1 MKPKTVGRD
10 SSAGGASTPA
20 FSYGL
25 MANSIILTLDGEKP
39 VADLRDGDRIIT
51 RDAGMAVLRGFTR
64 RKITCQTVEIK
75 AGSLGHTRP
84 DSDVTLPAGH
94 PILIRD
100 WRAQA
105 LFNARQAVVRAD
117 RLIDG
122 EFITEA
128 GRQTLTVYD
137 LHFDRPH
144 ILYVDGLE
152 VASEAQAV
160 TLGSAA

>member
-10 SSAGGASTPA
+10 SSASGATTPA

-25 MANSIILTLDGEKP
+25 MANSIILTLDGEKR
-39 VADLRDGDRIIT
+39 VADLSKGDRIIT
-51 RDAGMAVLRGFTR
+51 RDAGMAPLRGMTQR
-64 RKITCQTVEIK
+64 QITCDTVLIK

-84 DSDVTLPAGH
+84 DRDVTLPADH

-100 WRAQA
+100 WRAEA
-105 LFNARQAVVRAD
+105 LFNARQALVRAG

-122 EFITEA
+122 EFITAA
-128 GRQTLTVYD
+128 GRQTLTTYE

-152 VASEAQAV
+152 VASEAQTAV
-160 TLGSAA
+160 LNAAA

>member
-10 SSAGGASTPA
+10 SSASGATTPA

-25 MANSIILTLDGEKP
+25 MANSIIL
-39 VADLRDGDRIIT
+39 T

-64 RKITCQTVEIK
+64 RKITCQTIEIK

-117 RLIDG
+117 RLIDD
-122 EFITEA
+122 EFITDA
-128 GRQTLTVYD
+128 GRQTDTVYE

-152 VASEAQAV
+152 VASDAQAV
-160 TLGSAA
+160 TLGTAP

>member
-1 MKPKTVGRD
+1 
-10 SSAGGASTPA
+10 
-20 FSYGL
+20 
-25 MANSIILTLDGEKP
+25 
-39 VADLRDGDRIIT
+39 
-51 RDAGMAVLRGFTR
+51 
-64 RKITCQTVEIK
+64 
-75 AGSLGHTRP
+75 
-84 DSDVTLPAGH
+84 VTLPAGH

-117 RLIDG
+117 RLIDD
-122 EFITEA
+122 EFITDA

-160 TLGSAA
+160 TLDSAA

>member
-10 SSAGGASTPA
+10 SSASGATTPA

-25 MANSIILTLDGEKP
+25 MANSIILTLDGEKR
-39 VADLRDGDRIIT
+39 VADLSKGDRIIT
-51 RDAGMAVLRGFTR
+51 RDAGMVPLRGTTR
-64 RKITCQTVEIK
+64 RRITCDTVRIK

-84 DSDVTLPAGH
+84 DRDVTLPAGH

-100 WRAQA
+100 WRADA
-105 LFNARQAVVRAD
+105 LFNTRQAVVRAGQ
-117 RLIDG
+117 LIDG
-122 EFITEA
+122 EFITDA
-128 GRQTLTVYD
+128 GRQALITYD

-152 VASEAQAV
+152 VASQSLA
-160 TLGSAA
+160 TPLDAAA

>member
-10 SSAGGASTPA
+10 SSASGATTPA
-20 FSYGL
+20 FSDGL
-25 MANSIILTLDGEKP
+25 MANSIILTLEGEKR
-39 VADLRDGDRIIT
+39 VADLKDGDRIIT
-51 RDAGMAVLRGFTR
+51 RDAGMAVLRGCTR
-64 RKITCQTVEIK
+64 RKITCETVQIK

-105 LFNARQAVVRAD
+105 LFNAQQAVVRAS
-117 RLIDG
+117 RLIDD
-122 EFITEA
+122 EFITDT
-128 GRQTLTVYD
+128 GRQTVTIYE

-152 VASEAQAV
+152 VASTAQEAA
-160 TLGSAA
+160 LDSAA

>member
-10 SSAGGASTPA
+10 SSASGATTPA

-25 MANSIILTLDGEKP
+25 MATSIILTLNGETRI
-39 VADLRDGDRIIT
+39 AELRDGDRIIT
-51 RDAGMAVLRGFTR
+51 RDAGMVVLRGLTR
-64 RKITCQTVEIK
+64 RKITCETVEIK

-84 DSDVTLPAGH
+84 DRDVILPAGH

-105 LFNARQAVVRAD
+105 LFHARQAVVRAH
-117 RLIDG
+117 RLIDD
-122 EFITEA
+122 EFITYA
-128 GRQTLTVYD
+128 GRRTLTAYD

-152 VASEAQAV
+152 VASAAQEALFD
-160 TLGSAA
+160 TAA

>member
-10 SSAGGASTPA
+10 SSASGATTPA

-25 MANSIILTLDGEKP
+25 MANSIILTLDGEKR
-39 VADLRDGDRIIT
+39 VADLKDGDRIIT
-51 RDAGMAVLRGFTR
+51 RDAGMAVLRGLTR
-64 RKITCQTVEIK
+64 RNITCQTVEIK

-84 DSDVTLPAGH
+84 DRDVTLPAGH

-105 LFNARQAVVRAD
+105 LFNVRQAVVRAD

-122 EFITEA
+122 EFITNA
-128 GRQTLTVYD
+128 GRQTLTTYE

-152 VASEAQAV
+152 VASDAQAA
-160 TLGSAA
+160 TLDTAA